1 MLSKTGFYAAT
12 LADEMR
18 ILYFLEDRAQEGFIK
33 ALVEKIAKE
42 ESIDIRSLN
51 HDIRSARGGSR
62 VIIAFRNFI
71 RDTIKTKPSEIDLL
85 IVAVDGNCKGHKDRV
100 EQLEKCIKLNHP
112 FKNRVIY
119 AVPDPHIERWY
130 ITDQK
135 AFRDGIGLKRPPDMP
150 PYKCK
155 KDHYKKVLT
164 QALRESNVSSLLGGV
179 EYAEKIVD
187 NIVDLDLLGR
197 QNAGF
202 HFFVQELKR
211 VFRGKA
217 KE

>member
-1 MLSKTGFYAAT
+1 MLSKTEFYGAT
-12 LADEMR
+12 LGDKMR

-71 RDTIKTKPSEIDLL
+71 RDTLKTKPSEVDLL
-85 IVAVDGNCKGHKDRV
+85 VVAVDGNCKGHKDRV
-100 EQLEKCIKLNHP
+100 EQLEGCIKLDHP

-135 AFRDGIGLKRPPDMP
+135 ALRDAIGLKRPPDML
-150 PYKCK
+150 PYKC
-155 KDHYKKVLT
+155 
-164 QALRESNVSSLLGGV
+164 
-179 EYAEKIVD
+179 EKRP
-187 NIVDLDLLGR
+187 LQKGTYPS
-197 QNAGF
+197 
-202 HFFVQELKR
+202 LKR
-211 VFRGKA
+211 VKCILITRRSRIC
-217 KE
+217 